1 MHWAGDLARDGRF
14 VINKNT
20 DLEEGYE
27 ITVHNPDHQGNT
39 TFAKMVE
46 AGDLVSVLF
55 KYRKLGK
62 VAWKPALTM
71 DSNPMDF
78 SATGLSEDLGY
89 ITLAWDAPTNGPGE
103 YEIMIATECK
113 SYGRE
118 DVDGF
123 RADILPGAIDR
134 TGPEKFGFIPMRDQ
148 IVFGEEM
155 SVVFTEEIDC
165 SLPFSFKVQL
175 IIGIDEPKT
184 DRLTFDES
192 SLKVIC
198 EGRKIVVNIRLE
210 KVPGGIPSVLGRT
223 FSLEIGMIDEI
234 GKVTDVYDNSMQ
246 PDKIGFKRT
255 FADIDLYSA
264 GASFRLLMENVPCDI
279 HSSIEDLS
287 DYVGHEISSISDV
300 EDTDRIKIDDIH
312 CASENSINA
321 RVHVGKGSGVNRGLR
336 NQDQHSIAV
345 YSKIK
350 NLALNGGKRILS
362 TEGASEA
369 VPTFTVSDLR
379 ILPGESDLETLKT
392 HPDNIDEERKLK
404 RLLAEAELKTAD
416 GESKSASEYA
426 SLDRGIQDMLND
438 SLRNLEKERKVD
450 ERKIQAMLNDSLRN
464 LEKER
469 KEDMKSRKED
479 MKSAFYQSFVLM
491 IICVGFILAAFSHLV
506 KQR

>member
-14 VINKNT
+14 VINENT
-20 DLEEGYE
+20 DLTKGYE
-27 ITVHNPDHQGNT
+27 ITVHNPDRGS

-62 VAWKPALTM
+62 VAWKPALTS

-78 SATGLSEDLGY
+78 SATDLVEDGGD
-89 ITLAWDAPTNGPGE
+89 ITLAWKAPTTGPGE

-165 SLPFSFKVQL
+165 SLPFSFEVQL
-175 IIGIDEPKT
+175 IIDSTDEPPT
-184 DRLTFDES
+184 NQLTFDKS
-192 SLKVIC
+192 QLKVIC
-198 EGRKIVVNIRLE
+198 EGRKIVVNIGL
-210 KVPGGIPSVLGRT
+210 VPDIPSVLGRT
-223 FSLEIGMIDEI
+223 FSLEIGKINFKES
-234 GKVTDVYDNSMQ
+234 KVTDIYDNSMK

-300 EDTDRIKIDDIH
+300 EDTDRIKIDGIQ
-312 CASENSINA
+312 CASENSVNA

-369 VPTFTVSDLR
+369 VPAFTVSDLR